1 MDFFVEEKEFNL
13 YFGKIKVFLQFNYE
27 GFVLDLYLSK
37 KNNEAELV
45 STLWQLWDDI
55 MNTGE
60 IKSIEDK
67 MIYKTKYKQ
76 KIDILKD
83 LKEIYSKYEDQIK
96 FSVEDKSKLNS
107 LKKQMN
113 QFEVDLDI

>member
-1 MDFFVEEKEFNL
+1 MDFIVEEKEYSVN
-13 YFGKIKVFLQFNYE
+13 FGKIKVILQFNYE

-37 KNNEAELV
+37 KKNESKLV

-55 MNTGE
+55 INAGN
-60 IKSIEDK
+60 IKFIEDK
-67 MIYKTKYKQ
+67 KIYKTNYKQ
-76 KIDILKD
+76 KIDNLEN